1 MTQVVLGIQVLL
13 WAEGYNVFADL
24 GTLPVLLATF
34 ALCVALEK
42 ACLACGRC
50 FSLWK
55 IDESVERLEGHD
67 DSGAL
72 ERLFRQVEGAQAE
85 DELAATAAK
94 APARVMFHARQWRLV
109 EQAGTDENQLKNE
122 LATTRVAAQTFRDIF
137 LTYNRPWLTGQLH
150 EVFTPR
156 TLFLYRKDII
166 DQFAKVMGE
175 IQADVSLDEGDLGK
189 EADNAGSSGSSAGA
203 RGGPKQKKP

>member
-1 MTQVVLGIQVLL
+1 
-13 WAEGYNVFADL
+13 
-24 GTLPVLLATF
+24 
-34 ALCVALEK
+34 
-42 ACLACGRC
+42 
-50 FSLWK
+50 
-55 IDESVERLEGHD
+55 
-67 DSGAL
+67 
-72 ERLFRQVEGAQAE
+72 
-85 DELAATAAK
+85 
-94 APARVMFHARQWRLV
+94 MFHARQWRLV